1 MNKIKIGLLMVLIAI
16 ISACV
21 VSIPSGVGTWDTS
34 RDTPQGE
41 REAVLMLLEDGT
53 GSWDGVQGEVLLSGI
68 LFEENSVNF
77 EINASGQGQN
87 ISLSF
92 SAIIDGS
99 SLDGELGTPF
109 GIAVPVSGSRR

>member
-1 MNKIKIGLLMVLIAI
+1 MNRFKIVLLIVLSTI

-21 VSIPSGVGTWDTS
+21 VSTPPGVGTWDIS
-34 RDTPQGE
+34 LDTPQGE
-41 REAVLMLLEDGT
+41 REAVLTILEDGT
-53 GSWDGVQGEVLLSGI
+53 GSLDGVQGEVILSGI

-92 SAIIDGS
+92 SATVDGS

-109 GIAVPVSGSRR
+109 GVAVPVSGSRR